1 LIVRLLALPPLVW
14 ALGFAWF
21 AIGQP
26 GPAPATQKTDAI
38 VVVTGAPGRVQR
50 GLDLLAGGWAQ
61 RMLVSGADRRV
72 RPAEFAAVNHVPLA
86 LVAARVDL
94 GHEAVDT
101 RSNADETAAWLA
113 RYKFRSVRL
122 VTTDWHMARA
132 RFELARVVGRSILIV
147 PDGVRSEPGL
157 RPLVRE
163 YNKYLLRRLAA
174 PLGV

>member
-1 LIVRLLALPPLVW
+1 MIVRFLAFLGLVW

-26 GPAPATQKTDAI
+26 EPADDMLKTDAI
-38 VVVTGAPGRVQR
+38 VVVTGGPGRVQR
-50 GLDLLAGGWAQ
+50 GLALLAAGRAK

-72 RPAEFAAVNHVPLA
+72 RPVELAAVNNVSRR
-86 LVAARVDL
+86 LVESRVDL

-113 RYKFRSVRL
+113 KNKFTSVRL
-122 VTTDWHMARA
+122 VTTDWHMSRA
-132 RFELARVVGRSILIV
+132 RFELARRVGGGVTIL
-147 PDGVRSEPGL
+147 PDAVRSEPGL
-157 RPLVRE
+157 TVLFKE
-163 YNKYLLRRLAA
+163 YHKYLLRRLAA